1 MIRDIRFSE
10 EFDKAFKR
18 LKKKYKSLPDDFKKL
33 LLQLTDNPYQGAELH
48 DGMRKVRMSI
58 ASKAKGKSGGGRV
71 IIHLTI
77 NDTCLSFLYIYDKSD
92 MESVSDAFLDDIILK
107 INEET

>member
-33 LLQLTDNPYQGAELH
+33 GKKNERIFLQSDFHAGPFAAGKLGLFIQLALVRLEQDALDIHVFAKPQGGLLPVA
-48 DGMRKVRMSI
+48 
-58 ASKAKGKSGGGRV
+58 
-71 IIHLTI
+71 
-77 NDTCLSFLYIYDKSD
+77 
-92 MESVSDAFLDDIILK
+92 AF
-107 INEET
+107 

>member
-48 DGMRKVRMSI
+48 DGMRKVRM
-58 ASKAKGKSGGGRV
+58 R
-71 IIHLTI
+71 
-77 NDTCLSFLYIYDKSD
+77 YDKSD

>member
-1 MIRDIRFSE
+1 MIMDIRFSE

-48 DGMRKVRMSI
+48 DGMRKVRI
-58 ASKAKGKSGGGRV
+58 
-71 IIHLTI
+71 
-77 NDTCLSFLYIYDKSD
+77 
-92 MESVSDAFLDDIILK
+92 
-107 INEET
+107 